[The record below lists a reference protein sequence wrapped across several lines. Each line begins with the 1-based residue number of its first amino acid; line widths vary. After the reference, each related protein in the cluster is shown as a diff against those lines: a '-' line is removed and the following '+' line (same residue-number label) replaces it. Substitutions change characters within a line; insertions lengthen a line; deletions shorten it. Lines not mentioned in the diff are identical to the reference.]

1 MTKKTKNKFSSK
13 FFALVGGLVVL
24 AVAVITAVILMQPKT
39 FRLDDEYY
47 GSNESIDVDKEA
59 YEKLIADKKSFIIMV
74 DKPECYTTAN
84 MRQWM
89 SEFPEDMRFKYYRI
103 MWGEASN
110 SSLHEQIKFVPAVA
124 LIHDGK
130 VVDFLDADSDEDA
143 PMYNDP
149 TALQNWIR
157 EYVEF

>member
-1 MTKKTKNKFSSK
+1 MPKKTSHKKLFGLI
-13 FFALVGGLVVL
+13 AGVIVLVVG
-24 AVAVITAVILMQPKT
+24 VAVTVFLLQPKQ
-39 FRLDDEYY
+39 FRLDDELY
-47 GSNESIDVDKEA
+47 GTNEAIDIDKEA
-59 YEKLIADKKSFIIMV
+59 YEQLIADKKSFIIMV

-89 SEFPEDMRFKYYRI
+89 AEFPEDMQFKYYRI

-110 SSLHEQIKFVPAVA
+110 SSLHDKIKFVPAVA
-124 LIHDGK
+124 LIHNGE

-143 PMYNDP
+143 PMYNDA

-157 EYVEF
+157 EYIAF